1 MTTARALALRTIQ
14 KAQKGAFVN
23 DLLNAELNRSALE
36 PRDRRFVTELVYGT
50 VRQQRALEFVWRQL
64 ISRDPSAEEFAGLQ
78 LGAYQLLHL
87 DVDTHAAVNE
97 TVGALALRA
106 RPMVNAVLRKIAD
119 RRAEPI
125 VWPNIAT
132 ELSYPDWVV
141 DRLIAD
147 LGHDDAVEMLRAMN
161 QPATATSRDDGYTQ
175 DLGSQWVATLA
186 GAQQGERVLDVCAA
200 PGGKATALATAVGP
214 TGLVIAGDRTTS
226 RLRRL
231 SENMNSYAPDNSV
244 VAQLD
249 GLTLPIAAGSMDRVL
264 VDAPCSGLGV
274 LARRPDARW
283 RVQQSDVTSLGAQQ
297 LELLTAATDT
307 VRDGGTLVYS
317 VCTVTRAETD
327 DVVQAL
333 LQRDPRLTLDT
344 SAWVGQATALGFDR
358 TDTGVRILCQRHA
371 TDAMFVARL
380 RVNA

>member
-1 MTTARALALRTIQ
+1 
-14 KAQKGAFVN
+14 
-23 DLLNAELNRSALE
+23 
-36 PRDRRFVTELVYGT
+36 
-50 VRQQRALEFVWRQL
+50 
-64 ISRDPSAEEFAGLQ
+64 
-78 LGAYQLLHL
+78 
-87 DVDTHAAVNE
+87 
-97 TVGALALRA
+97 
-106 RPMVNAVLRKIAD
+106 
-119 RRAEPI
+119 
-125 VWPNIAT
+125 
-132 ELSYPDWVV
+132 
-141 DRLIAD
+141 
-147 LGHDDAVEMLRAMN
+147 
-161 QPATATSRDDGYTQ
+161 
-175 DLGSQWVATLA
+175 
-186 GAQQGERVLDVCAA
+186 
-200 PGGKATALATAVGP
+200 
-214 TGLVIAGDRTTS
+214 
-226 RLRRL
+226 
-231 SENMNSYAPDNSV
+231 MNSYAPDNSV